1 MSPRVK
7 AEGDTWSVR
16 LGERARP
23 GTRTLLFFCTTTS
36 QRPYRVVEVPQ
47 ERVGDLDDLEKLDE
61 TALQE
66 LFRASCSM
74 GYPQTYD

>member
-1 MSPRVK
+1 
-7 AEGDTWSVR
+7 
-16 LGERARP
+16 
-23 GTRTLLFFCTTTS
+23 
-36 QRPYRVVEVPQ
+36 VPQ

-61 TALQE
+61 TALQD